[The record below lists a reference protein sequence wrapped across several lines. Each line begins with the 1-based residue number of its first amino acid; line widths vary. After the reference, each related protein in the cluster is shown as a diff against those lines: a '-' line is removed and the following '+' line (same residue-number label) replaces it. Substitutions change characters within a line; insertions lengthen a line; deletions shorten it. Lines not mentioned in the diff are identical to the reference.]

1 MSEFCL
7 ERNAFAVLDVGLR
20 DNRAQIIEAHD
31 DRLFEGGDEAVLG
44 IARSRLTVPRD
55 RIDEEVAFLPEL
67 NPNKAREVLHAL
79 PSVNSIEQALQLTQQ
94 VSNLSQLNL
103 LADLLGRVDDKE
115 ELIGHYVQA
124 HAHFDPGAAKECLE
138 QARAGSGIGPIT
150 DIAWKSALGKLRDR
164 HAGVL
169 NDSIVRHPRGP
180 AILTQLLEQVR
191 KVALSSWQRGFLDEV
206 VDRYDRWSQAR
217 LGEIDESLDD
227 AIEAVRQNPGSSQPL
242 TRVKQH
248 LQEWD
253 ELSQPVQLRDESKG
267 LDEPRSK
274 KVFEKV
280 RDLAIHLANEH
291 EQYEAALELSRALE
305 ATFPELPSVAALVSK
320 DIDALGSLIE
330 QARESR
336 VLGALAAIAKQA
348 EDCLDALGRDIA
360 NGHFQSGGKGLAAD
374 LYRQFDE
381 ARAHSAQLTDAALPW
396 KLVRSIAIDLNND
409 ADQPESARILIA
421 HIAASAPASIAPRL
435 RDDLRALDNRVQTRA
450 FEAALH
456 DKDLNKAH
464 QLVTGL
470 INNASN
476 EERQSLEKVR
486 TAIAQ
491 QQAKRI
497 LKRVGWAVFAMIVL
511 FSVISENNR
520 SASTDYIPQDY
531 GEASEDYLEG
541 TSGVPG
547 TGFGASETDLA
558 PGVGDQSGE
567 EAPPQGFY
575 GTLSVPQLRYCLFEG
590 ERLSVMEREAP
601 PSAYSMFNARV
612 ADFNSR
618 CQGTSYTPADRI
630 QIEQE
635 LLTSRADLYSEAR
648 EILAKFAPSV
658 AEPVTEA
665 TASPSISDPSSADLN
680 GGVSSADSVG
690 ENAQSYGSDAEVSE

>member
-1 MSEFCL
+1 MD
-7 ERNAFAVLDVGLR
+7 FAL
-20 DNRAQIIEAHD
+20 IEGRSSKRTTTGSSKA
-31 DRLFEGGDEAVLG
+31 GTKAVLG
-44 IARSRLTVPRD
+44 IARSRLTVARD

-67 NPNKAREVLHAL
+67 NPNKARDVLHAL
-79 PSVNSIEQALQLTQQ
+79 PSVNSIGQAMQLTQQ
-94 VSNLSQLNL
+94 VSNLSRMNL
-103 LADLLGRVDDKE
+103 LADLLERVDDKE
-115 ELIGHYVQA
+115 ELIDHYVQA
-124 HAHFDPGAAKECLE
+124 HALFDPAAAKECLE

-150 DIAWKSALGKLRDR
+150 DIAWKSALGKLRER

-169 NDSIVRHPRGP
+169 NDTIVRHPRGP

-191 KVALSSWQRGFLDEV
+191 KVPLSSWQRSFLDEV

-217 LGEIDESLDD
+217 LGEIDENLDD
-227 AIEAVRQNPGSSQPL
+227 AIEAVRQHPGSPHPL
-242 TRVKQH
+242 NRVKQH
-248 LQEWD
+248 LEEWD

-280 RDLAIHLANEH
+280 RDLAIRLANEH

-305 ATFPELPSVAALVSK
+305 TTFPELPSVAALVSK
-320 DIDALGSLIE
+320 DIDTLGSLIE

-336 VLGALAAIAKQA
+336 VLGPLAAIAKQA

-381 ARAHSAQLTDAALPW
+381 ARAHSAQLTDASLPW

-421 HIAASAPASIAPRL
+421 HIMASAPASIAPRL

-450 FEAALH
+450 FEAALN
-456 DKDLNKAH
+456 DNDLNKAH
-464 QLVTGL
+464 QLVTHL
-470 INNASN
+470 INSASN

-486 TAIAQ
+486 AAIAQ

-497 LKRVGWAVFAMIVL
+497 LKRVGWGIFALIVL

-520 SASTDYIPQDY
+520 SASTDYLPTDY
-531 GEASEDYLEG
+531 GESSADYSEDA
-541 TSGVPG
+541 SGVPDA
-547 TGFGASETDLA
+547 GFGTSETSLTRGA
-558 PGVGDQSGE
+558 SDQSGE
-567 EAPPQGFY
+567 EAPPLGFY

-590 ERLSVMEREAP
+590 ERLSVMERQAP

-612 ADFNSR
+612 DDFNSR
-618 CQGTSYTPADRI
+618 CQGTSYTSADRI

-635 LLTSRADLYSEAR
+635 LLTRRPDLYSEAR
-648 EILAKFAPSV
+648 EILAHSAPSA
-658 AEPVTEA
+658 AEPVAEA
-665 TASPSISDPSSADLN
+665 VASPSTSDPSSSDLN
-680 GGVSSADSVG
+680 GVASSDDPVG
-690 ENAQSYGSDAEVSE
+690 ENTQPYGSDTGVSE